1 MDPGERCL
9 PWVPCELLSPRK
21 PCRFMTPAVPLPL
34 LLPVTST
41 CCPLAN
47 TSAVSSCPSVYSDAS
62 SVRSS
67 ARYRRGVRPA
77 FSNTP
82 LTGLVTL
89 RGSISPKRSEEH
101 TSELQ
106 SQSNL

>member
-1 MDPGERCL
+1 MSKQIKGIL
-9 PWVPCELLSPRK
+9 GTKLG
-21 PCRFMTPAVPLPL
+21 MTQVFNDAGQIV
-34 LLPVTST
+34 PVTST

-47 TSAVSSCPSVYSDAS
+47 TSAVTSCPSVYSDAS

-77 FSNTP
+77 FANTP

-89 RGSISPKRSEEH
+89 RGSISP
-101 TSELQ
+101 
-106 SQSNL
+106 